1 MFMFLLTVA
10 LASAATIAPV
20 YRMKKVLIWILNIP
34 VLGWV
39 INIAYALFTSTI
51 LLKLFAFQSS
61 MAGLA
66 NLASTFVFAGWI
78 KYEQSKVESK
88 NKRGVVGHA

>member
-20 YRMKKVLIWILNIP
+20 YKMKKFLLFLLRIP

-39 INIAYALFTSTI
+39 INLAYALFASTV

-78 KYEQSKVESK
+78 YFEQ
-88 NKRGVVGHA
+88 KRLEQNGGTVRHA

>member
-1 MFMFLLTVA
+1 MFMFLLTTA
-10 LASAATIAPV
+10 IASAATIAPV
-20 YRMKKVLIWILNIP
+20 YKIRKILVWLLKIP

-39 INIAYALFTSTI
+39 INMAYGLIVSTV

-66 NLASTFVFAGWI
+66 NLTSTFVFAVWI
-78 KYEQSKVESK
+78 YYESK
-88 NKRGVVGHA
+88 RYEAERKAKYV